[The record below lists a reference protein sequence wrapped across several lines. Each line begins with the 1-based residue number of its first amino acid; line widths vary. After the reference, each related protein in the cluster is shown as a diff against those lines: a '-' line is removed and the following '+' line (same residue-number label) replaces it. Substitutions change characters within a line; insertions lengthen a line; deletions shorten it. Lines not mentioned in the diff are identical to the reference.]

1 MSRHPFRPHRWLFVD
16 AQRLTYAKHGGW
28 VTVVL
33 YRCDRC
39 EKVRTDDLDGHW
51 TREQI
56 AKEAT
61 R

>member
-1 MSRHPFRPHRWLFVD
+1 MSRHLFRPHRWVFVD
-16 AQRLTYAKHGGW
+16 SRRMTYVKGGGELT
-28 VTVVL
+28 TVL

-56 AKEAT
+56 TKDVA